1 MIYLPI
7 LVVAYTIG
15 VFVAA
20 ATKKQY
26 QRTILW
32 TGALIPFFSILLLI
46 GFGLYKPDDFSS
58 LFGVFLALGCS
69 GLMACMAETRFPTR
83 QKVHESQPAN
93 QVLSSEPHGEPQ
105 QNQIQLTDKLDTQ
118 RAREIFAR
126 AIEAGLMEEKGNHY
140 KWKGTK
146 VQLAYMCGRIY
157 CEDKPKYDER
167 EGKTYW
173 RFGLTEFFPDS
184 ELNALFEETDL
195 GQSRSNR
202 KDLVVPQGSNK
213 IDDLF

>member
-20 ATKKQY
+20 ATKKNY

-46 GFGLYKPDDFSS
+46 GFGLYRPDDISS
-58 LFGVFLALGCS
+58 LFGIFLALGCS
-69 GLMACMAETRFPTR
+69 GLMACMAETRFPT
-83 QKVHESQPAN
+83 QKKAQENHPAHQVESSESKEESQP
-93 QVLSSEPHGEPQ
+93 G
-105 QNQIQLTDKLDTQ
+105 QIQLTAKLDTQ
-118 RAREIFAR
+118 LARNVFSK
-126 AIEAGLMEEKGNHY
+126 AIEAGLMEVNGNHY
-140 KWKGTK
+140 KWNGTK

-157 CEDKPKYDER
+157 CGDKPKYDER
-167 EGKTYW
+167 EEKTYW
-173 RFGLTEFFPDS
+173 RFGWTEFFPDS
-184 ELNALFEETDL
+184 ELNALFETTDL

-202 KDLVVPQGSNK
+202 KDQPVPQGSNK
-213 IDDLF
+213 IDNLF